1 MSGTIQFVNLDP
13 QEFISELD
21 KRSEKRLAEMA
32 KHFEPKKPSEF
43 LTRNEVASLLKVNVS
58 SVHNY
63 TKRGLLISYGLGG
76 SVLYKR
82 IEVESALIRL
92 KK

>member
-1 MSGTIQFVNLDP
+1 MSGSIQFVNLDP
-13 QEFISELD
+13 EEFISELD

-32 KHFEPKKPSEF
+32 KHFEPKKPTEY
-43 LTRNEVASLLKVNVS
+43 LTRSEVAALLKVNVS

-63 TKRGLLISYGLGG
+63 TKRNLLVAYGLAG

-82 IEVESALIRL
+82 SEVEAALIQL